1 MRIRNEQKE
10 LALSSGLFYKNL
22 ETGIATKQF
31 EYLIT
36 RMNLSRRPPDKGGFF
51 VADNNL

>member
-1 MRIRNEQKE
+1 MNKK
-10 LALSSGLFYKNL
+10 SSLYRVGSFKRSL

-51 VADNNL
+51 IVYHDP